1 MEIGIV
7 GLPKSGKTT
16 IFNALTRGRAQV
28 SAHAASRDANI
39 GVAKVPDE
47 RLQALARIFQP
58 QKVVPAEIKYVDV
71 AAAPKGFG
79 KGEGISG
86 VFLNQLSRADALV
99 QVIRAFPDDNVPHI
113 ENSIDPKRDIAI
125 LGLEL
130 AFSDL
135 AIIERRLQKLES
147 SLKAA
152 KGSER
157 DPYLREQE
165 LLNRIK
171 SGLESEV
178 PVYRQPLSP
187 EEIKALSVYQFLTA
201 KPTLVVLNI
210 GESQLEQAAALE
222 SEIRAL
228 YPYPQFAIVALC
240 GKLEMEL
247 AEMSDED
254 AEVFRRDLK
263 LGEAALARMVKL
275 SYDLLGLISF
285 LTVGADEVRAWSIAR
300 GTTAVKAAGKIHSDL
315 ERGFIRAEVIPF
327 TQLMECGSMAEARRR
342 GLLRLEGKSY
352 IVQDG
357 DVVTILFNV

>member
-16 IFNALTRGRAQV
+16 IFNALTRGKAQV
-28 SAHAASRDANI
+28 SAHAASTGANI
-39 GVAKVPDE
+39 GIAKVPDE
-47 RLQALARIFQP
+47 RLQVLARMFQP
-58 QKVVPAEIKYVDV
+58 QKVVPAEVRYVDV

-99 QVIRAFPDDNVPHI
+99 QVIRAFPDDSVPHI
-113 ENSIDPKRDIAI
+113 ENSIDPKRDMVI

-135 AIIERRLQKLES
+135 AIIERRLQKIEA

-157 DPYLREQE
+157 EPYLREQD
-165 LLNRIK
+165 LLNRVR

-178 PVYRQPLSP
+178 PIYRQGLSP
-187 EEIKALSVYQFLTA
+187 EEIKSLSVYQFLTA
-201 KPTLVVLNI
+201 KPTLVVVNI
-210 GESQLEQAAALE
+210 GESQLEQAAVIE

-228 YPYPQFAIVALC
+228 YPYPQFAVVALC

-247 AEMSDED
+247 AEMSDEE
-254 AEVFRRDLK
+254 AELFRRDMK
-263 LGEAALARMVKL
+263 LGEPALARMVKL
-275 SYDLLGLISF
+275 SYELLGLISF
-285 LTVGADEVRAWSIAR
+285 LTIGHDEVRAWSVVR
-300 GTTAVKAAGKIHSDL
+300 GTTAVRAAGKIHSDL
-315 ERGFIRAEVIPF
+315 ERGFIRAEVVPF
-327 TQLMECGSMAEARRR
+327 TQLAECGSMAEARRR
-342 GLLRLEGKSY
+342 GLLRLEGKNY
-352 IVQDG
+352 VVQDG
-357 DVVTILFNV
+357 DVVTVLFNV